1 MLSAGVT
8 FLSTKQIRLWDG
20 EIPQAATRALEGL
33 LRIIDTALPRRL
45 QCGLSAA
52 QPRAPS
58 FPHNS
63 KEKENSFVSHAPNPG
78 MAWIV
83 PAEECYCSKI
93 KRTGSTMG
101 PEPDMLPEEST
112 TNLEGEMT

>member
-1 MLSAGVT
+1 MKNFRDKWVGSSEGNLGKSSASSMLSAGVT

-78 MAWIV
+78 M
-83 PAEECYCSKI
+83 
-93 KRTGSTMG
+93 
-101 PEPDMLPEEST
+101 
-112 TNLEGEMT
+112 